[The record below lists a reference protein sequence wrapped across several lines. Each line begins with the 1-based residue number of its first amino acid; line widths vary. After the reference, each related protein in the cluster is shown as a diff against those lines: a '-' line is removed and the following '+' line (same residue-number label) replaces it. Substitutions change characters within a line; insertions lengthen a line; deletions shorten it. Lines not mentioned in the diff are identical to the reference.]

1 MHLILFFPSDQHFL
15 IPSLSWCTA
24 EKRCVSVC
32 VSPAWLCRKTVWM
45 RSQHAADRQHLH
57 CKGLS
62 WLPLIAHPCC
72 FHAERGS
79 DWGVVA
85 SAGPADVQITEGGW
99 DGLRNRLWW
108 SNQNDKFDSLDE
120 GPQFVE
126 QIAERW
132 RDWTPCGLILKRT
145 EPRTSFVLSIMIA
158 KPSDRLVGG
167 RSQTG
172 ALTHASVCSF
182 IWTVAAV
189 IT

>member
-1 MHLILFFPSDQHFL
+1 MKKTTPISPTDPITSLTPSRDICWCCYVASLMLLVSRSFPPSSLSVLHLISIFSSDRHFL
-15 IPSLSWCTA
+15 ISSLSWCTV
-24 EKRCVSVC
+24 EKRCVLCISVC

-62 WLPLIAHPCC
+62 WLPLIARPCC

-85 SAGPADVQITEGGW
+85 LAGPADVQITKRGW
-99 DGLRNRLWW
+99 DGLRKRLWW

-132 RDWTPCGLILKRT
+132 HDWMLCGLIL
-145 EPRTSFVLSIMIA
+145 
-158 KPSDRLVGG
+158 
-167 RSQTG
+167 
-172 ALTHASVCSF
+172 
-182 IWTVAAV
+182 
-189 IT
+189 